1 MSKARIDELKSKK
14 AKLRLT
20 YEAIAQKSG
29 LPLSTVQ
36 KVLGGKIASPR
47 FDTIEALEKA
57 LFTEDESKSQANVL
71 QESSLNN
78 SGLVAAEHPEV
89 SIGNQDFAAIVENGY
104 FYIDKTSFIKRWW
117 ENADVVTLI
126 TRPRRFGKTLN
137 MSMLDY
143 FFSNKHS
150 DRADL
155 FENLSIWE
163 EDKYRQL
170 QGQYPVLFISFASVK
185 GTDYDTARQQII
197 QEIVGLYRNNGALID
212 SDFVTD
218 KDRQFWN
225 MVDYNMSDATAAF
238 SIKFLC
244 ELMNKHYGKKV
255 LIFLDEYDTPI
266 HEAYADGFW
275 NEMTG
280 FIRNLFNA
288 TFKTNPYLERALLT
302 GITRISKES
311 IFSDLNNLK
320 VDTLTNAKYDTD
332 FGYTEKEVQ
341 KALEA
346 YGLMEHF
353 EDVKKWYD
361 GFRIGKA
368 SEIYNP
374 WSVTQYLDGGVL
386 DNYWANTSENS
397 LVEKLI
403 REGSADIK
411 KAMESL
417 LRGEAV
423 PALID
428 EEIVF
433 NLINSNESGIYSL
446 LLAAGYL
453 KAQEP
458 ADDRPGVRKNLMVSL
473 TNLEVRHTFEDMIK
487 RWFEGDEVR
496 YNDFIKALLQNDV
509 KYMNYFMNDV
519 ALNTFSSF
527 DTGNRPSDR
536 TTPERFYH
544 GFVLGLIV
552 ELSSEYFITS
562 NRESGFGRYDVCL
575 EPKRAGAPAF
585 VLEFKVH
592 DPESEETLDDT
603 VQNALN
609 QIKEKKYDAEL
620 IKRGIAKKDIHH
632 YGFAFE
638 GKTVKIGA

>member
-1 MSKARIDELKSKK
+1 MANERIDQLKKK
-14 AKLRLT
+14 KTQRKLT
-20 YEAIAQKSG
+20 YEAIASMSG

-36 KVLGGKIASPR
+36 KVIGGKIASPR
-47 FDTIEALEKA
+47 IETIEALER
-57 LFTEDESKSQANVL
+57 VL
-71 QESSLNN
+71 MDGSNGN
-78 SGLVAAEHPEV
+78 TIGHPEI
-89 SIGNQDFAAIVENGY
+89 SIGNQDFAAIIENGF
-104 FYIDKTSFIKRWW
+104 FYIDKTLFIRKWW
-117 ENADVVTLI
+117 ESADVVTLI

-143 FFSNKHS
+143 FFSNKHENS
-150 DRADL
+150 AEL
-155 FENLSIWE
+155 FYKLNIWN
-163 EDKYRQL
+163 DSNYRSL
-170 QGQYPVLFISFASVK
+170 QGQFPVLFISFASVK
-185 GTDYDTARQQII
+185 GTDYETARQQII
-197 QEIVGLYRNNGALID
+197 QEIVSLYRNNDNLI
-212 SDFVTD
+212 SADFVTD
-218 KDRQFWN
+218 MDRQFWN
-225 MVDYNMSDATAAF
+225 MVGYDMNDATAAS

-244 ELMNKHYGKKV
+244 ELMSKYYGRKV

-275 NEMTG
+275 DKMTG

-288 TFKTNPYLERALLT
+288 TFKTNRYLERAILT

-320 VDTLTNAKYDTD
+320 VDTLTGAKYDTD
-332 FGYTEKEVQ
+332 FGFTEAEVKE
-341 KALEA
+341 ALSV
-346 YGLMEHF
+346 YGRMDRF
-353 EDVKKWYD
+353 ADVKEWYD
-361 GFRIGKA
+361 GFRIGSA

-374 WSVTQYLDGGVL
+374 WSVTQYLDVGVL

-397 LVEKLI
+397 IVEKLI
-403 REGSADIK
+403 RQGSVDVK

-417 LRGEAV
+417 LNGEAV

-428 EEIVF
+428 DEIVL
-433 NLINSNESGIYSL
+433 NLIGRNESGIFSL

-453 KAQEP
+453 KAEKP
-458 ADDRPGVRKNLMVSL
+458 LEESFGVRKKMLVSL

-487 RWFEGDEVR
+487 RWFEGDDIR

-509 KYMNYFMNDV
+509 KYMNYYMNDV

-527 DTGNRPSDR
+527 DTGNRPSDM
-536 TTPERFYH
+536 TQPERFYH

-552 ELSSEYFITS
+552 ELASEYYITS

-575 EPKRAGAPAF
+575 EPKKAGAPAY

-592 DPESEETLDDT
+592 DPDEEATLDDT
-603 VQNALN
+603 VKKALE
-609 QIKEKKYDAEL
+609 QIKEKKYDAQL
-620 IKRGIAKKDIHH
+620 LKRGIDKKNIHH

-638 GKTVKIGA
+638 GKKVKIG

>member
-1 MSKARIDELKSKK
+1 MANSKIDELVSKK
-14 AKLRLT
+14 AQQHLT

-47 FDTIEALEKA
+47 VSTIAALEQA
-57 LFTEDESKSQANVL
+57 LLESTVPEE
-71 QESSLNN
+71 QEY
-78 SGLVAAEHPEV
+78 PEI
-89 SIGNQDFAAIVENGY
+89 SIGNQDFAAIIENGY
-104 FYIDKTSFIKRWW
+104 FYIDKTSFIKKWW
-117 ENADVVTLI
+117 ESADVVTLI

-143 FFSNKHS
+143 FFSNKHPDS
-150 DRADL
+150 GNL
-155 FENLSIWE
+155 FRRLSIWE
-163 EDKYRQL
+163 DGKYREL

-185 GTDYDTARQQII
+185 GTDYETARQQIV
-197 QEIVGLYRNNGALID
+197 QEIVGLYRNNGHLIE

-218 KDRQFWN
+218 KDIQFWN
-225 MVDYNMSDATAAF
+225 MVDYTMSDATAAF
-238 SIKFLC
+238 SINFLC
-244 ELMNKHYGKKV
+244 ELMYKHYGKKV

-266 HEAYADGFW
+266 HEAYTDGFW
-275 NEMTG
+275 DEITG

-288 TFKTNPYLERALLT
+288 TFKTNQYLERAILT

-320 VDTLTNAKYDTD
+320 VDTITNAKYETD
-332 FGYTEKEVQ
+332 FGFTEKEVQ
-341 KALEA
+341 RALGT
-346 YGLMEHF
+346 YGLLDHF
-353 EDVKKWYD
+353 DSVKEWYD
-361 GFRIGKA
+361 GFRIGSA
-368 SEIYNP
+368 SEMYNP
-374 WSVTQYLDGGVL
+374 WSVTQYLDVGVL

-403 REGSADIK
+403 REGSADVK
-411 KAMESL
+411 KAMEIL
-417 LRGEAV
+417 LKGGTI

-428 EEIVF
+428 NEIVF
-433 NLINSNESGIYSL
+433 NLINRNESGIYSL

-453 KAQEP
+453 KAEETP
-458 ADDRPGVRKNLMVSL
+458 KESSGVRKKLMVSL

-487 RWFEGDEVR
+487 RWFEGANVR

-552 ELSSEYFITS
+552 ELASEYYITS

-575 EPKRAGAPAF
+575 EPKNTGASAY

-592 DPESEETLDDT
+592 DPESEATLDET
-603 VQNALN
+603 VKSALE

-620 IKRGIAKKDIHH
+620 IKRGIAKRNIHH

-638 GKTVKIGA
+638 GKTVKIGGA

>member
-1 MSKARIDELKSKK
+1 MANSKIDELVSKK
-14 AKLRLT
+14 AQQHLT

-47 FDTIEALEKA
+47 VSTIAALEQA
-57 LFTEDESKSQANVL
+57 LL
-71 QESSLNN
+71 ESS
-78 SGLVAAEHPEV
+78 APEEQEYPEI
-89 SIGNQDFAAIVENGY
+89 SIGNQDFAAIIENGY
-104 FYIDKTSFIKRWW
+104 FYIDKTSFIKKWW
-117 ENADVVTLI
+117 ESADVVTLI

-143 FFSNKHS
+143 FFSNKHPDS
-150 DRADL
+150 GNL
-155 FENLSIWE
+155 FRRLSIWE
-163 EDKYRQL
+163 DGKYREL

-185 GTDYDTARQQII
+185 GTDYETARQQIV
-197 QEIVGLYRNNGALID
+197 QEIVGLYRNNGYLIE

-218 KDRQFWN
+218 KDIQFWN
-225 MVDYNMSDATAAF
+225 MVDYTMSDATAAF
-238 SIKFLC
+238 SINFLC
-244 ELMNKHYGKKV
+244 ELMYKHYGKKV

-266 HEAYADGFW
+266 HEAYTDGFW
-275 NEMTG
+275 DEITG

-288 TFKTNPYLERALLT
+288 TFKTNQYLERAILT

-320 VDTLTNAKYDTD
+320 VDTITNAKYETD
-332 FGYTEKEVQ
+332 FGFTEKEVQ
-341 KALEA
+341 RALGA
-346 YGLMEHF
+346 YGLLDHF
-353 EDVKKWYD
+353 DSVKEWYD
-361 GFRIGKA
+361 GFRIGSA
-368 SEIYNP
+368 SEMYNP
-374 WSVTQYLDGGVL
+374 WSVTQYLDVGVL

-403 REGSADIK
+403 REGSADVK

-417 LRGEAV
+417 LKGEAIS
-423 PALID
+423 ALID
-428 EEIVF
+428 NEIVF
-433 NLINSNESGIYSL
+433 NLINRNESGIYSL

-453 KAQEP
+453 KAEGP
-458 ADDRPGVRKNLMVSL
+458 SEDNPGVRKRLMVSL

-487 RWFEGDEVR
+487 RWFEGDSVR

-552 ELSSEYFITS
+552 ELTSEYYITS

-575 EPKRAGAPAF
+575 EPRNTGASAY

-592 DPESEETLDDT
+592 DPESEATLDDT
-603 VQNALN
+603 VKSALE

-620 IKRGIAKKDIHH
+620 IKRGIAKKNIHH

-638 GKTVKIGA
+638 GKTVKIGGA

>member
-1 MSKARIDELKSKK
+1 MSNSKIDELNSKK
-14 AKLRLT
+14 AQLRIT
-20 YEAIAQKSG
+20 YDEISQKSG

-47 FDTIEALEKA
+47 MSTIEALEKA
-57 LFTEDESKSQANVL
+57 LLENGGSVEQDS
-71 QESSLNN
+71 
-78 SGLVAAEHPEV
+78 PEI
-89 SIGNQDFAAIVENGY
+89 SIGNQDFAAIIENGY
-104 FYIDKTSFIKRWW
+104 FYIDKTSFIKKWW
-117 ENADVVTLI
+117 ESADVVTLI

-143 FFSNKHS
+143 FFSNKH
-150 DRADL
+150 ADSGEQL
-155 FENLSIWE
+155 FSKLSIWE
-163 EDKYRQL
+163 DSKYREL

-185 GTDYDTARQQII
+185 GTDYETARQQII
-197 QEIVGLYRNNGALID
+197 QEIVGLYRNNGHLIE

-218 KDRQFWN
+218 KDIQFWN

-244 ELMNKHYGKKV
+244 ELMYKHYEKKV

-266 HEAYADGFW
+266 HEAYTDGFW
-275 NEMTG
+275 DEITG

-288 TFKTNPYLERALLT
+288 TFKTNQYLERAILT

-320 VDTLTNAKYDTD
+320 VDTITNAKYETD
-332 FGYTEKEVQ
+332 FGFTEKEVQ
-341 KALEA
+341 RALGA
-346 YGLMEHF
+346 YGLLDHF
-353 EDVKKWYD
+353 DSVKEWYD
-361 GFRIGKA
+361 GFRIGSA
-368 SEIYNP
+368 SEMYNP
-374 WSVTQYLDGGVL
+374 WSVTQYLDAGVL

-403 REGSADIK
+403 REGGTDVK
-411 KAMESL
+411 KAMEIL
-417 LRGEAV
+417 LKGEAI

-428 EEIVF
+428 NEIVF
-433 NLINSNESGIYSL
+433 NLINRNESGIYSL

-453 KAQEP
+453 KGEETAE
-458 ADDRPGVRKNLMVSL
+458 DNTGVRKKLMVSL

-487 RWFEGDEVR
+487 RWFEGDNVR

-519 ALNTFSSF
+519 ALNTFSAF
-527 DTGNRPSDR
+527 DAGNRPSDR

-552 ELSSEYFITS
+552 ELAPEYYITS

-575 EPKRAGAPAF
+575 EPKNAGASAY

-592 DPESEETLDDT
+592 DYESEDTLDDT
-603 VQNALN
+603 VKSALE

-620 IKRGIAKKDIHH
+620 IKRGITKKNIHH

-638 GKTVKIGA
+638 GKTVKIGGA